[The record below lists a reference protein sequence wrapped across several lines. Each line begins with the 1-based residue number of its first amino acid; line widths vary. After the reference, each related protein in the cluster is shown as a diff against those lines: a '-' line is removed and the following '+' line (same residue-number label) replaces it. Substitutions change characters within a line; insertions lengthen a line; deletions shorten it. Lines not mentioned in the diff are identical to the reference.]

1 MRDYFG
7 IIIKSSLMDSN
18 GSNFCFSLSTN
29 FVLEEIQL
37 HMRLTL
43 GYTICCYTGQ
53 RSMKASMM
61 AAKFMEAINDF
72 IVNVDPK
79 HLHLIRVVI
88 YEAKMVDEFCD
99 GLAAK
104 SFGNV

>member
-1 MRDYFG
+1 
-7 IIIKSSLMDSN
+7 
-18 GSNFCFSLSTN
+18 
-29 FVLEEIQL
+29 
-37 HMRLTL
+37 
-43 GYTICCYTGQ
+43 
-53 RSMKASMM
+53 MKASMM

-72 IVNVDPK
+72 IVNADPK

-88 YEAKMVDEFCD
+88 YEAQMVDEFCD